1 VSEQLCLEILR
12 VLEGLKINAAMG
24 VTTQEVGPSDWSIIV
39 PPADALNLTAIVEG
53 VRDLGVTV
61 HLHAGTL
68 LFVPPPD
75 DLPEGVEVDG
85 GEAWADGVACRQ
97 RHGKPCPTMPC
108 ELCGNGDSF
117 LDASSFEF
125 GVTRDVSRGPRPPD
139 GAIWTPGA

>member
-24 VTTQEVGPSDWSIIV
+24 VTTQEVGPSEWSIIV
-39 PPADALNLTAIVEG
+39 PPADVLNLTAIVEG

-75 DLPEGVEVDG
+75 DLPEGVEEVDG
-85 GEAWADGVACRQ
+85 GEAWADGVACRS
-97 RHGKPCPTMPC
+97 RTGKPCPTMPC

-125 GVTRDVSRGPRPPD
+125 GVTRDVSGQGPRRS
-139 GAIWTPGA
+139 IWTPE